1 MLYSVNIVATP
12 LSLSDNMLAK
22 RIEKT
27 SDLLEMS
34 LEELL
39 DVEIVVASKT
49 EETIFDAP
57 SSVTVFTRQ
66 QLLRMGVNSVEELL
80 NFVPGFIATREIVF
94 GQGDRKSVV

>member
-1 MLYSVNIVATP
+1 MKKYLLSLLMLYSIDTVAATF
-12 LSLSDNMLAK
+12 SLIDNMLAK
-22 RIEKT
+22 RVGT
-27 SDLLEMS
+27 QDLLELS

-66 QLLRMGVNSVEELL
+66 QLLRMGVNS
-80 NFVPGFIATREIVF
+80 
-94 GQGDRKSVV
+94 